1 MVSRSVQVQSHT
13 AQLHR
18 RGVSS
23 WLASTAFSGAF
34 AALIA
39 AFPQSA
45 LACVGEDTGNVLCDA
60 ANPATG
66 GMLTTSF
73 AGTTVVAINPG
84 ARIDTGPATV
94 TVTAPGSLT
103 FTNSDTIFGIP
114 QIVILRNDF
123 GDISYIGNAAASA
136 VFAQGTAGTI
146 GILNT
151 ATAGDLQAIATGSG
165 NITIDSNAN
174 VTGIYGQ
181 SAGGDVFI
189 TGSGSITSTASGI
202 SAATTVLGNAT
213 ITWNGPITST
223 DAALFAS
230 TVDGNATVTGSGNV
244 TSADAAGTI
253 KAWVSGNGPGNAL
266 IAWNGAV
273 TNTGG
278 GAGLYAST
286 NFGSATVNVLGN
298 VTSTNEVAVRADSAN
313 ATATVTVANGLTLT
327 GVQNAINVG
336 SAFSNVNLVVGDG
349 ASISA
354 SVDAI
359 YAHATG
365 NTTATIGAGTIVSG
379 GTGGGMVVEALGGI
393 ATVAIGGGATVSG
406 AGGISIVASSGSLT
420 IGNGAHVTQTG
431 VGGYGVSVQSTAG
444 FTLFNAGIINGSTT
458 AISFVPNG
466 GLNTLTL
473 APTSVISGQVVGGAS
488 SFQIPLGNVPGVA
501 DIFQLGGAGAGTFDV
516 SQIGDAAQYSGFGT
530 FNKVDPSIWTLTGTP
545 GQATSWTIN
554 GGTLSVANDISL
566 GAANEALSFNG
577 GLLQVTGA
585 GFTTTPRALNWG
597 AGGGGFDIA
606 DPANAFTVSQAL
618 GAGGALT
625 KRGAGTLILSAANSH
640 SGTIV
645 DGGTL
650 RLAGA
655 GTLGGIG
662 GAVILNGGLL
672 DLGGS
677 TQTQNGGLTLT
688 GGTLANG
695 RLSSSGAF
703 NVSGGTID
711 AVLTGTGH
719 LVKSGAG
726 TTLLNG
732 VQQYTGVTEINGG
745 TMSVNGSITSSSQV
759 RVIAGGTLGGNGT
772 VGNTLIDG
780 GALAPGNSIG
790 LLTVQGNLVF
800 TAASHYM
807 VEVSPGGADRVNVTG
822 TATLGGA
829 TVNAAFAAGSY
840 VSRQYTIVNAAGGV
854 TGTFGAQVNT
864 NLPANFTSSLSYD
877 AGNAYLDLALNFTP
891 PSYAPLNANQAHVGT
906 ALVGFFNRTGGIP
919 LIFGALNAT
928 GLTQVS
934 GETATGSQQSTF
946 DAMNLF
952 MGLITDPFAAG
963 RGFEAPRAI
972 GYANADP
979 RNAHAM
985 FSKAVP
991 PAPAFEAR
999 WNVWAAGFGG
1009 SRSTDGNA
1017 TLGSNTAR
1025 SSIGGVAVGAD
1036 YWLSPNTVA
1045 GFALAGGGTSFSIAN
1060 GGSGR
1065 SDLFQAGAFIRHSVA
1080 SAYFT
1085 AAAAY
1090 GWQDITTDR
1099 TVTIAGIDR
1108 LGARYNTNSYSARIE
1123 GGNRYLLP
1131 WMSGVGI
1138 TPYAAVQVTVLDLP
1152 GYAETVNGG
1161 VNTFAL
1167 NYTSKTI
1174 TSPRSELGLRSDKSF
1189 AVNDAILT
1197 LRGRA
1202 AWAHDY
1208 NTERSAQAA
1217 FQTLPGASFTVSGA
1231 AAARDAALTTASAEM
1246 KFSSGISLAAT
1257 FEGEFSEATRSY
1269 AGKGVARYAW

>member
-13 AQLHR
+13 AKLHR

-230 TVDGNATVTGSGNV
+230 TVNGNATVTGSGNV

-253 KAWVSGNGPGNAL
+253 KAWVSGNGAGNAL
-266 IAWNGAV
+266 IAWNGDV

-530 FNKVDPSIWTLTGTP
+530 FNKVDPSIWTLTGTSTFTGP
-545 GQATSWTIN
+545 VSVN
-554 GGTLSVANDISL
+554 GGTLSV
-566 GAANEALSFNG
+566 NG
-577 GLLQVTGA
+577 
-585 GFTTTPRALNWG
+585 
-597 AGGGGFDIA
+597 D
-606 DPANAFTVSQAL
+606 
-618 GAGGALT
+618 
-625 KRGAGTLILSAANSH
+625 
-640 SGTIV
+640 
-645 DGGTL
+645 
-650 RLAGA
+650 
-655 GTLGGIG
+655 
-662 GAVILNGGLL
+662 
-672 DLGGS
+672 
-677 TQTQNGGLTLT
+677 
-688 GGTLANG
+688 
-695 RLSSSGAF
+695 
-703 NVSGGTID
+703 
-711 AVLTGTGH
+711 
-719 LVKSGAG
+719 
-726 TTLLNG
+726 
-732 VQQYTGVTEINGG
+732 
-745 TMSVNGSITSSSQV
+745 ITSAGSLTV
-759 RVIAGGTLGGNGT
+759 NLGGTLGGNGI
-772 VGNTLIDG
+772 VGTTQING
-780 GALAPGNSIG
+780 GTLAPGNSIG
-790 LLTVQGNLVF
+790 TLTVSGSLTM
-800 TAASHYM
+800 TAASTYL
-807 VEVSPGGADRVNVTG
+807 VQISGATADRTIVTG
-822 TATLGGA
+822 SASL
-829 TVNAAFAAGSY
+829 AGKVMVDPLARLS
-840 VSRQYTIVNAAGGV
+840 QTTTYTILNAGVRVGTFDSAAV
-854 TGTFGAQVNT
+854 TGNFARNARLSYIGNDVLLTLDPGLLGPILPSNASGNQRSVAAAIDNALT
-864 NLPANFTSSLSYD
+864 GSAALPAGFNALFNVS
-877 AGNAYLDLALNFTP
+877 GNAL
-891 PSYAPLNANQAHVGT
+891 LNA
-906 ALVGFFNRTGGIP
+906 
-919 LIFGALNAT
+919 
-928 GLTQVS
+928 LTQAS

-963 RGFEAPRAI
+963 RGFEAPGAI

-991 PAPAFEAR
+991 PAPGFEAR

-1123 GGNRYLLP
+1123 AGNRYLLP

-1161 VNTFAL
+1161 VNTIAL
-1167 NYTSKTI
+1167 NYTSRTI

-1189 AVNDAILT
+1189 AVNDTILT